1 MARRRWN
8 SSTSSLPDIVLLDV
22 RMPGID
28 GLEVARQLATL
39 PEPPAVIF
47 TTAFDEYALQA
58 FDSRGHGLSTEADPR
73 REAASAA
80 LAKAGRLT
88 RPQLQQVA
96 SAAREPAH
104 RSHIGVRGRDGLKL
118 IPVEEVLCFH
128 ADQKYTTVKHQKG
141 EDLIEDS
148 LKTLEEE
155 FAANFVRIHRN
166 ALVNTSYLERIAR
179 DASGQ
184 HFVHLRGM
192 PDRSKSAGAWPA
204 ISRTASGSSG
214 RASAADRRARTRAD
228 VRRPALRAAPA
239 SARSLLPSSGI
250 RVRDARAHAT
260 TGNRSASPAW
270 LRTSTNW
277 PGRSDRERST

>member
-1 MARRRWN
+1 MSLKVLIVDDEAPARERLRSMVVEN
-8 SSTSSLPDIVLLDV
+8 EGFEIAGEAENGERALQLCDSLLPDILLLDV

-28 GLEVARQLATL
+28 GIEVARHLATL

-47 TTAFDEYALQA
+47 VTAFDEYALQA
-58 FDSRGHGLSTEADPR
+58 FESEAIAYLMKPIR
-73 REAASAA
+73 AEKLRAA

-96 SAAREPAH
+96 SASKQGAQ

-118 IPVEEVLCFH
+118 IPIEDVLCFH

-141 EDLIEDS
+141 EDLIDDS

-155 FAANFVRIHRN
+155 FTSSFVRIHRN
-166 ALVNTSYLERIAR
+166 ALVNTRYLERIAR

-192 PDRSKSAGAWPA
+192 DQPLEVSRRMAGDLKDRFR
-204 ISRTASGSSG
+204 I
-214 RASAADRRARTRAD
+214 
-228 VRRPALRAAPA
+228 
-239 SARSLLPSSGI
+239 
-250 RVRDARAHAT
+250 
-260 TGNRSASPAW
+260 
-270 LRTSTNW
+270 
-277 PGRSDRERST
+277 